1 MKALVDEHVLIKRW
15 LALIPPV
22 LRDLN
27 LEKEEDRQ
35 LILQGVDFIRSYA
48 DRFHHAKEE
57 DILFDYFD
65 KNSDILKV
73 MYQDHTRGRAHVKAL
88 VEAVEQKNKAGVAE
102 HLMAYRELLTQHIH
116 KEDDILYP
124 WMERNL
130 SLNQIGEL
138 YSRFQETDQR
148 MRSGTAKFEA
158 FINKLEARYNQ

>member
-1 MKALVDEHVLIKRW
+1 MKALVDEHSLIKRW

-57 DILFDYFD
+57 DILFGYFD

-73 MYQDHTRGRAHVKAL
+73 MYEDHTRGRAHVKAL
-88 VEAVEQKNKAGVAE
+88 VEAVEQKNKAGA
-102 HLMAYRELLTQHIH
+102 ANIYRPIANCSPNISTKKMKFYTPGW
-116 KEDDILYP
+116 KEIFP
-124 WMERNL
+124 
-130 SLNQIGEL
+130 
-138 YSRFQETDQR
+138 
-148 MRSGTAKFEA
+148 
-158 FINKLEARYNQ
+158 